1 MQINALIFVQI
12 LCKYTPKEH
21 QPQYHIRMTKKL
33 LRKLKESLPAGY
45 AQSIAKATGY
55 SPDYCTNVL
64 NGFRN
69 NDIIIAAA
77 VDLAERT
84 RDERLALANKIKSL

>member
-1 MQINALIFVQI
+1 
-12 LCKYTPKEH
+12 
-21 QPQYHIRMTKKL
+21 MTKKL
-33 LRKLKESLPAGY
+33 LQKLKESLPAGY
-45 AQSIAKATGY
+45 AQSLANVTGY

-77 VDLAERT
+77 VDLAEKT
-84 RDERLALANKIKSL
+84 KAERRQLAAKIKSL